1 MVNADLHC
9 LLFRNYVQ
17 YCPDGGQSCVY
28 SGASMGMLSQMKQGI
43 REALQ
48 PPRARTTGALYLLY
62 FLTAI
67 LAQTLVSRGLAVPG
81 NIVNIVGAALY
92 LVVTLLFY
100 GLFKPVSR
108 TASLLAALV
117 GAAGCVE
124 MIVGFVYPA
133 FATINLLLFF
143 GPYCLLIGYLILRS
157 SFLPRVLGVLMVL
170 AGLGWLAF
178 MLPGLPHFLSVAI
191 EALGIVAE
199 ASLMLWL
206 LVMGV
211 KTERWR
217 QQASAARA
225 SARTAEPPSVV
236 AN

>member
-1 MVNADLHC
+1 MT
-9 LLFRNYVQ
+9 
-17 YCPDGGQSCVY
+17 GG
-28 SGASMGMLSQMKQGI
+28 
-43 REALQ
+43 
-48 PPRARTTGALYLLY
+48 LYLLY

-67 LAQTLVSRGLAVPG
+67 LAQTLVSRGLAASG
-81 NIVNIVGAALY
+81 NAVNIAGAVLY

-100 GLFKPVSR
+100 GLFKPASR
-108 TASLLAALV
+108 AVSLLAALV

-133 FATINLLLFF
+133 FSGINLLLFF

-157 SFLPRVLGVLMVL
+157 RFLPRVLGVPMVL

-178 MLPGLPHFLSVAI
+178 MLPGLPHSLTVAI

-199 ASLMLWL
+199 ALLMLWL

-217 QQASAARA
+217 QQSGAAKAHAQTGEPLSAEDGASA
-225 SARTAEPPSVV
+225 PSQP
-236 AN
+236 